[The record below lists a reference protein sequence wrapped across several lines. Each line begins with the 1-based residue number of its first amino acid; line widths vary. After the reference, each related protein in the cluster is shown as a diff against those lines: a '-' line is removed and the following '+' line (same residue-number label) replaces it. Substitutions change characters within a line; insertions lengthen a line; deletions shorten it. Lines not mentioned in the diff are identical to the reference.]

1 MDEPPFLI
9 STLVNK
15 EAFAETLVDSGC
27 LSYGVIDSRFARKH
41 NLQRIKITP
50 RDLVGVGEQVV
61 GRIDE
66 VVTVRADIDGCVD
79 DRAFFYVA
87 PKLVSYD
94 LILGLAWMRRNQ
106 VLLSADRLSLTI
118 GSQRIYIQ
126 NQNGRAPFR
135 ANAIHVSAAA
145 FIRNSKR
152 KHKGQRVEVFSASMA
167 DIEKA
172 LAVRKETDP
181 RTKLPEHFS
190 EFLGA
195 FDRLEAEK
203 LPPLRG
209 PGTDHAIELEKVDGK
224 EPTVPWG
231 PLYNMSRDELVV
243 LRKTLTGL
251 LDKQFIR
258 VSNSPAAAPVLF
270 VRKPSGGLRFCVD
283 YRALNRISRKDRYP
297 LPLIHETLRTIGKA
311 KWFTK
316 LDVIAAFHK
325 IRIAEGDEWKTA
337 FRTRYGLYEWLV
349 TPFGLANA
357 PSTFQKYINW
367 TLRDYL
373 DEFCS
378 AYVDDV
384 LVYSGGT
391 LAEHREHV
399 RKVLRRLQEAG
410 LQLDIDKCEFEVQST
425 KYLGFVIEA
434 GVGVRMDP
442 EKVKAIL
449 SWEAPRSVKGVQS
462 FIGFANFYR
471 KFIQGFSDVV
481 RPMMSL
487 VKKDAAFRWTAEAD
501 QAFKQLKG
509 LFTKEPVLA
518 SFDADRTTIVET
530 DSSGWCIG
538 GTLMQYGDDGVLRP
552 CGYFSKKNSPAEC
565 NYEIYDKEMLAIVRC
580 LDEWDAELRSVKD
593 FQIRTDHKS
602 LEYFMTVRKLTERQ
616 MRWSLALSRYNF
628 TIQYVP
634 GRTNERADA
643 LSRRE
648 QDLPVS
654 LSDERL
660 KHRHV
665 QLLRPEM
672 FAPPKAVQR
681 VQALPMAV
689 AEQGDLQSLWR
700 VAEESDAAYE
710 VMTKAVREGKR
721 VFPPELQVKVSISEC
736 ELNDQEQLLFRG
748 RRWVPES
755 EPLRTGLIQETHDSM
770 VAGHPGREV
779 TAALMMRQFFW
790 PGMLG
795 DIRRFVRNC
804 DSCRKKQAWRDRRH
818 GFLKPLPIPERIWS
832 EISMDFIVELP
843 LSQGCTSL
851 LVITDRLSKG
861 VILEPCSSLDAEA
874 VAETFIRTFYRQ
886 HGLPRAIVS
895 DRGTQFTGALWARV
909 CQLLKIV
916 RRLSTA
922 FSPETDGS
930 TERMNQNVEAF
941 VRTYVDYAQ
950 ENWAALMPLAELAV
964 NNHDAASTGVSPFF
978 LTHGY
983 HVHPVELDDVG
994 VPVRERVSPIQRGET
1009 IVRKL
1014 RDACE
1019 WAQASMAVAQQ
1030 VQEDVTNRS
1039 RQQAPSFKVGDK
1051 VWLSLENVRTKR
1063 PSKKFDSKTAKYEVI
1078 EVISSHSYRLNTPP
1092 GIHNVFHS
1100 RLLRPVATD
1109 PLPSQR
1115 MTDSQP
1121 EPELVDGAE
1130 EYGVERILG
1139 KRVVRRGRGYQ
1150 RQVLVKWAGYADPTW
1165 EPESAF
1171 QDVAALEAYENLS
1184 GEGGEE
1190 GGNVTG

>member
-1 MDEPPFLI
+1 MI
-9 STLVNK
+9 R
-15 EAFAETLVDSGC
+15 A
-27 LSYGVIDSRFARKH
+27 
-41 NLQRIKITP
+41 TP
-50 RDLVGVGEQVV
+50 ERSE
-61 GRIDE
+61 RS
-66 VVTVRADIDGCVD
+66 
-79 DRAFFYVA
+79 DRY
-87 PKLVSYD
+87 
-94 LILGLAWMRRNQ
+94 N
-106 VLLSADRLSLTI
+106 
-118 GSQRIYIQ
+118 
-126 NQNGRAPFR
+126 
-135 ANAIHVSAAA
+135 
-145 FIRNSKR
+145 
-152 KHKGQRVEVFSASMA
+152 
-167 DIEKA
+167 
-172 LAVRKETDP
+172 P
-181 RTKLPEHFS
+181 RTKLPEHYF
-190 EFLGA
+190 EFLAA
-195 FDRLEAEK
+195 FDRADAEK

-209 PGTDHAIELEKVDGK
+209 AGTDHSIELEKVDGK
-224 EPTVPWG
+224 DPKIPWG
-231 PLYNMSRDELVV
+231 PLYSMSRDELLV
-243 LRKTLTGL
+243 LRRTLTNL

-270 VRKPSGGLRFCVD
+270 VRKPGGGLRFCVD

-311 KWFTK
+311 RWFTK

-384 LVYSGGT
+384 LVYSEGT
-391 LAEHREHV
+391 LEEHREHV
-399 RKVLRRLQEAG
+399 RKVLRRLQDAG

-425 KYLGFVIEA
+425 KYLGFIIDA

-442 EKVKAIL
+442 QKVEAIL
-449 SWEAPRSVKGVQS
+449 TWEAPKSVKGVQG

-481 RPMMSL
+481 RPIMSL
-487 VKKDAAFRWTAEAD
+487 VKKDSVFRWTPEAD
-501 QAFKQLKG
+501 QAFGRLKG
-509 LFTKEPVLA
+509 LFTEAPVLA

-530 DSSGWCIG
+530 DSSGWCVG

-552 CGYFSKKNSPAEC
+552 CAYFSKKNSPAEC

-580 LDEWDAELRSVKD
+580 LAEWDAELRSVKD
-593 FQIRTDHKS
+593 FQIKTDHRS
-602 LEYFMTVRKLTERQ
+602 LEYFMTVQKLTERQ
-616 MRWSLALSRYNF
+616 MRWSLALSRFNF

-648 QDLPVS
+648 QDLPLS
-654 LSDERL
+654 LTDERL
-660 KHRHV
+660 QHRHAR
-665 QLLRPEM
+665 LLKPEM
-672 FAPPKAVQR
+672 LAAPKTVRPVLAMPARVISPAGRAKSDTPQSLATPAIATVQHDLQNLWETAEEADVLYGALVKAV
-681 VQALPMAV
+681 
-689 AEQGDLQSLWR
+689 GDK
-700 VAEESDAAYE
+700 E
-710 VMTKAVREGKR
+710 R
-721 VFPPELQVKVSISEC
+721 VFPSKLEVKVSIAEC
-736 ELNDQEQLLFRG
+736 DLDGQGHLLFRS

-770 VAGHPGREV
+770 IAGHPGREV

-818 GFLKPLPIPERIWS
+818 GFLKPLPVPDQIWS
-832 EISMDFIVELP
+832 EISIDFVTGLP
-843 LSQGCTSL
+843 LSQGCSDL
-851 LVITDRLSKG
+851 MVITDRLSKG
-861 VILEPCSSLDAEA
+861 VILEPCPSLTAEA
-874 VAETFIRTFYRQ
+874 VAETFVRCFYRH
-886 HGLPRAIVS
+886 HGLPTAIVS
-895 DRGTQFTGALWARV
+895 DRGPQFTSALWARV
-909 CQLLKIV
+909 CQLLRIV

-950 ENWAALMPLAELAV
+950 EDWATLMPIAELAI
-964 NNHDAASTGVSPFF
+964 NNHDSASTGVSPFF

-983 HVHPVELDDVG
+983 HVLPIRLDDEE
-994 VPVRERVSPIQRGET
+994 VPVRGTASPIQKGEA

-1014 RDACE
+1014 RDAGE
-1019 WAQASMAVAQQ
+1019 WAQSAMAVAQQ
-1030 VQEDVTNRS
+1030 VQEDVANRT
-1039 RQQAPSFKVGDK
+1039 RQQAPSFSVGDK
-1051 VWLSLENVRTKR
+1051 VWLNLEHVRTKR
-1063 PSKKFDSKTAKYEVI
+1063 PSKKLDSKNAKYTVVEV
-1078 EVISSHSYRLNTPP
+1078 VGSHSYRLDTPP

-1100 RLLRPVATD
+1100 RRLRLAATD

-1115 MTDSQP
+1115 TTDTQP
-1121 EPELVDGAE
+1121 EPELVDGVE
-1130 EYGVERILG
+1130 EYGVEKILA
-1139 KRVVRRGRGYQ
+1139 KRVVRRGRGHQ
-1150 RQVLVKWAGYADPTW
+1150 SQVLVKWTGYADPTW

-1171 QDVAALEAYENLS
+1171 QDVAALEAYEALPGR
-1184 GEGGEE
+1184 GEGE